1 MKGLAPAASRVRM
14 LPMRGTVALVV
25 LAALAVSMPAEAAKK
40 VRRATKLSEAPT
52 IQVENQRVKGR
63 SQRPMVVIEIPRV
76 PPSFDVGTS
85 HLKRGARKLP
95 QPHR

>member
-1 MKGLAPAASRVRM
+1 MKGLAPGASRVRM
-14 LPMRGTVALVV
+14 LPMRGSTALV
-25 LAALAVSMPAEAAKK
+25 LLTALAVSMPAAAAKK
-40 VRRATKLSEAPT
+40 VRRSTKLSETPT
-52 IQVENQRVKGR
+52 ITLENQRVKGR